1 MSARD
6 LAVTAAMDEDTH
18 GDLKEIQRS
27 CAKSAESIFG
37 MAAKRLSSSGGM
49 GGARSANWGGVDSE
63 SVDCVIAGVCFRNCD
78 VPCWPKCV
86 GWRMKAI
93 TEQDRIAARAL
104 AKRLVKEL
112 GAMEWHR
119 RGNESECAQRV
130 AEAVNREARNSGL
143 NPLLIK
149 SFMLRLQR
157 GDV

>member
-1 MSARD
+1 MNGEW
-6 LAVTAAMDEDTH
+6 L
-18 GDLKEIQRS
+18 
-27 CAKSAESIFG
+27 
-37 MAAKRLSSSGGM
+37 
-49 GGARSANWGGVDSE
+49 
-63 SVDCVIAGVCFRNCD
+63 DCVIAGVRFHHRD
-78 VPCWPKCV
+78 VHVWLKCM

-112 GAMEWHR
+112 VAMEWHR
-119 RGNESECAQRV
+119 KGNEKECATRV
-130 AEAVNREARNSGL
+130 SEAIQREARNSGL